1 MSLGLL
7 DLIWVSLIA
16 GSIAVIGVGVSTY
29 LHRSKTNSRGNTD
42 NEAIAVLLDGDEIAD
57 STREAALLFSRAG
70 FPCPNRES
78 LIATLEP
85 TFANMRST
93 LDNLDC
99 DPVMLSATNGSAT
112 WLRIAPVGQLVR
124 ITVAY
129 QTTATTAQIDS
140 LTESRENTELNDLR
154 AIVQNAPTMMWRCD
168 EKGQLVWANNAYLAA
183 SDAVSSSGLETPT
196 MSDQPLFE
204 GLEEPQVEGA
214 APRRC
219 ALKSNDPDDVHWYDV
234 TSFQTGDA
242 AFHYATDAD
251 SIVRAELAQRKVVRT
266 ISQTFAQLS
275 IGLAIFDKRRQ
286 LVTFNPALF
295 DMTGLNFEFLSG
307 RPSLDSMLDRLRESR
322 MLPEPKNYASW
333 RDQFRAM
340 EQAAKDGTYL
350 ENWDLPD
357 GQTFRVTGRPHPD
370 GAFALLFEDISAE
383 VSLTRR
389 FRTEIETSQA
399 VLDHIEDAV
408 VVFSNA
414 GNLVMANAAY
424 TSLWGTD
431 LTDGLMQYDLR
442 VELRKWQDR
451 CTPSRIW
458 TNLREFS
465 NQMELRKAWSDNAI
479 MDDGRHITCQ
489 ANPISGGM
497 TLVRFKFERQMA
509 PRIQKLTQTDPA
521 LFATKG

>member
-7 DLIWVSLIA
+7 DLIWVSIIA
-16 GSIAVIGVGVSTY
+16 GSIAAIGVGVSTY
-29 LHRSKTNSRGNTD
+29 LHRGKANNRSNND
-42 NEAIAVLLDGDEIAD
+42 NHDIMFLLDGDEIAD
-57 STREAALLFSRAG
+57 STCEAALLLSRSG
-70 FPCPNRES
+70 FPSPNRES

-85 TFANMRST
+85 TFDSLRGALEN
-93 LDNLDC
+93 LDNV
-99 DPVMLSATNGSAT
+99 PVMLTATNGSAA
-112 WLRIAPVGQLVR
+112 WLSIAPVGQLVR
-124 ITVAY
+124 VTVAD
-129 QTTATTAQIDS
+129 QTAANAAQIDS
-140 LTESRENTELNDLR
+140 LTETRENAELNDLR

-168 EKGQLVWANNAYLAA
+168 EKGQLVWANDAYLSA
-183 SDAVSSSGLETPT
+183 SDAVFSSGLETPT
-196 MSDQPLFE
+196 MSDQPLFGE
-204 GLEEPQVEGA
+204 LEEPQEEGA

-219 ALKSNDPDDVHWYDV
+219 ALNSDDPDNVHWFDITTY
-234 TSFQTGDA
+234 QAGDS

-251 SIVRAELAQRKVVRT
+251 SIVRAELAQRKVVQT

-307 RPSLDSMLDRLRESR
+307 HPSLDSILDRLRESR

-383 VSLTRR
+383 ISLTRR

-408 VVFSNA
+408 VVFSNG

-451 CTPSRIW
+451 CTPARIW

-465 NQMELRKAWSDNAI
+465 NQMGLRKAWTDHAI

-497 TLVRFKFERQMA
+497 TLVRFKFERQMQ
-509 PRIQKLTQTDPA
+509 PRIQKLMQTDTA
-521 LFATKG
+521 LFASKG